1 MFFIATYIFSEDL
14 NFAYFSS
21 TSFFLSLTAAFE
33 IEKVYDIDAEKGMMK
48 LRFTGDV
55 FKRIRINSVNV
66 IIYNLERNKIS
77 RGTIQDI
84 EEGNIIVTKLQYS
97 RAYTLLNNPTV
108 GFTINIQCEAKV
120 YIDDVSVVE
129 VGGDGTNLLAN
140 PGFEGAPVWEPSYPD
155 VSAPTTT
162 KALEEWTATASGS
175 SITTRTFVTSVGAE
189 NAYGGTQSMYVEFVA
204 DSYGKNWVNISNTGT
219 QMASLDANKS
229 YTV

>member
-1 MFFIATYIFSEDL
+1 M
-14 NFAYFSS
+14 
-21 TSFFLSLTAAFE
+21 TAAFE